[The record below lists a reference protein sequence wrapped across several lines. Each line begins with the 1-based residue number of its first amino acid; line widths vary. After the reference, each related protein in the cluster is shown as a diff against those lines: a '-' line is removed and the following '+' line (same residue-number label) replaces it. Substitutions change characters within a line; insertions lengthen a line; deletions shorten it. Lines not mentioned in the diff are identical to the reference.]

1 MSGKRIAAIILI
13 LLLLACFAAM
23 VTALA
28 LGRNDL
34 FFILGGVLVGIL
46 LLGFVLKKIAK
57 PEAPEEERKKD

>member
-1 MSGKRIAAIILI
+1 
-13 LLLLACFAAM
+13 M

-28 LGRNDL
+28 IGRNDL